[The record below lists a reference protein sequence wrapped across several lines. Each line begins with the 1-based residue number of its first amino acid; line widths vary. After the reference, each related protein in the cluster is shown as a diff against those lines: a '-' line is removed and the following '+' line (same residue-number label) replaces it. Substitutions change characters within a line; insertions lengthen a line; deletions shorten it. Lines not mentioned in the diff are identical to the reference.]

1 MVVFRNF
8 ATKYFFRNNKRTGVD
23 KKVTVG
29 RQRGTCFFMGLLGEA
44 VLSSFQT
51 VEWQILKRH
60 LHSVSGDIKDACLC
74 AFKDNCGTKR
84 ETGEAGQTRRGRD
97 NKQKLA
103 VAQYWQYWH
112 QQYWTISCLQ
122 PSASKVSI
130 CWSDCSCCFDTIYLS
145 CLIYH
150 ISIENLQHPFSQFQG
165 AVVPN
170 NQLKIFL
177 LARISSTRRP
187 LATREITHTPPLVTM
202 CTDPDHQVRWQS
214 VWLTIKRSSVNIQK
228 F

>member
-60 LHSVSGDIKDACLC
+60 LHSVSGDIKDLACVPS
-74 AFKDNCGTKR
+74 KTIV
-84 ETGEAGQTRRGRD
+84 EQRGRQVKPGRRD
-97 NKQKLA
+97 EGETTNKSWRSPNIDKIGINNIEPS
-103 VAQYWQYWH
+103 VTYN
-112 QQYWTISCLQ
+112 LQ
-122 PSASKVSI
+122 LQRFQHVVS
-130 CWSDCSCCFDTIYLS
+130 SDCSSCFDAIYLS

-150 ISIENLQHPFSQFQG
+150 ISIENLQSPFSQFQG

-177 LARISSTRRP
+177 YL
-187 LATREITHTPPLVTM
+187 LGY
-202 CTDPDHQVRWQS
+202 QVLGGR
-214 VWLTIKRSSVNIQK
+214 
-228 F
+228 